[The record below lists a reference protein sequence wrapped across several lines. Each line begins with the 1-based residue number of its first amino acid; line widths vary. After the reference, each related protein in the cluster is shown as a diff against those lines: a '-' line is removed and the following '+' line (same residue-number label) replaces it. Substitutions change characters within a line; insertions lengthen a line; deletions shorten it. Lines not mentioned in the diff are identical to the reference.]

1 MVKKFTSTKVV
12 ETKIGSFPDLPEE
25 VNTYLPPK
33 MNKKLEEE
41 KKQSNQTEININ
53 TTCTTVIKPNLIN
66 KQCETTTL
74 VKTSS
79 KNKKHSDAIELS
91 DITLLPAKSVSSTPP
106 SVHLS
111 PMRTRL
117 LERTVEKV
125 PLEEKKEE
133 KKKESRKPRK
143 KVVVDVKS
151 PPKVFKSPTWYKS
164 PSKKVV
170 KEEDLVFKQL
180 LLKDPKL
187 TERDITKIL
196 ADHK

>member
-33 MNKKLEEE
+33 MNKKSE
-41 KKQSNQTEININ
+41 TES
-53 TTCTTVIKPNLIN
+53 TA
-66 KQCETTTL
+66 TTTL

-79 KNKKHSDAIELS
+79 TLSVPTNSSKKS
-91 DITLLPAKSVSSTPP
+91 TTQPASAVPEVK
-106 SVHLS
+106 LS

-187 TERDITKIL
+187 TERDISKIL

>member
-12 ETKIGSFPDLPEE
+12 ETKFPDLPEE
-25 VNTYLPPK
+25 ANNFMPPK
-33 MNKKLEEE
+33 ISKKPEP
-41 KKQSNQTEININ
+41 EI
-53 TTCTTVIKPNLIN
+53 
-66 KQCETTTL
+66 TL
-74 VKTSS
+74 VKTGPSLLSS
-79 KNKKHSDAIELS
+79 KSSKKSNDS
-91 DITLLPAKSVSSTPP
+91 NITILPSSSNVPA
-106 SVHLS
+106 VHLS

-125 PLEEKKEE
+125 PLEEKKPE
-133 KKKESRKPRK
+133 KKKKEQEDKEKKPRK